1 MVSDEQKIQTQNI
14 DSVFQKYM
22 MSILAILIFSF
33 IFGGWDLI

>member
-14 DSVFQKYM
+14 DSVFQKSM
-22 MSILAILIFSF
+22 MVILGILIFSF